1 MAAPSP
7 RHLERA
13 TGSELADDSGTRYRS
28 LAPRRDR
35 SGPVETKARGWTAG
49 VRPRPAVPVRPLA
62 PGSGPNAPSRP
73 GGSPSDDGAPVDRG
87 TLEVTRWLER
97 FE

>member
-49 VRPRPAVPVRPLA
+49 RASSTSGASSPLGYRLWA
-62 PGSGPNAPSRP
+62 ERALQTRRQSQRRRRP
-73 GGSPSDDGAPVDRG
+73 G
-87 TLEVTRWLER
+87 
-97 FE
+97 